1 MFFEDD
7 QGKILRSEEVDNLS
21 AWEIDD
27 RKLHVYE
34 W

>member
-21 AWEIDD
+21 AWGIDD